1 MSACVII
8 SKCKISKFL
17 PDSVKLFKFHVIFL
31 YIQTVLNTFLPQE
44 TDDYNFSQ
52 KSVHYHICLGKTNSV
67 YSSSKL
73 LSNFKMVGSST

>member
-52 KSVHYHICLGKTNSV
+52 KISTLSHLFGKN
-67 YSSSKL
+67 KL
-73 LSNFKMVGSST
+73 SLFVF